1 MLNFEAN
8 DKASARTILTCALL
22 FTSVFFL
29 CSTHSTYAQAQSPST
44 QSSAPNPKLP
54 TLFVVG
60 DSTANNN
67 ANGARGW
74 GDPFISYFDTTKIN
88 VLNRARAGR
97 SSRTFQTEGLWDK
110 VLAEMKAGDF
120 VIIQFGHNDAGP
132 IDRDKARGSLPGLGD
147 ETKAVTKPDGS
158 TETVHTIGWYVR
170 KFIGDTKGKGATAIV
185 LSPTIRNIW
194 TDGKVERS
202 MGQFSEWSRQIAA
215 SEHVAFV
222 DVSTLAADRFQ
233 AMGPE
238 KMAAFFP
245 HDHTHT
251 NAAGAGFNAEVVLS
265 GLKQVPGCPLLEDPS
280 KAGREVQP

>member
-1 MLNFEAN
+1 MKTKLLAGAMLCCLAYLVSDAQE
-8 DKASARTILTCALL
+8 T
-22 FTSVFFL
+22 TSQTAAHL
-29 CSTHSTYAQAQSPST
+29 NS
-44 QSSAPNPKLP
+44 KLP
-54 TLFVVG
+54 TIFVVG
-60 DSTANNN
+60 DSTANTHGNDQL
-67 ANGARGW
+67 GW
-74 GDPFISYFDTTKIN
+74 GDPFAAYFDTSKVN
-88 VLNRARAGR
+88 VANRARAGR
-97 SSRTFQTEGLWDK
+97 SSRTFFTEGLWDK
-110 VLAEMKAGDF
+110 TLSDIKRGDLVL
-120 VIIQFGHNDAGP
+120 IQFGHNDGGP

-158 TETVHTIGWYVR
+158 TETVHTFGWYVR
-170 KFIGDTKGKGATAIV
+170 KFIGDTKAKGATAIV

-202 MGQFSEWSRQIAA
+202 MGHFSEWSRQIAA

-265 GLKQVPGCPLLEDPS
+265 GLKQVPGCPLLEDLS